1 MLVHSAEESFRQ
13 GLRALRDARTLEAL
27 ALFEA
32 AIELERRLGT
42 SDIQAR
48 YLSYYGLCLAL
59 QGHRHRDG
67 VYFCREATTRE
78 QYNADLFFNLG
89 RACISA
95 RRRREAFDAFERGLR
110 LQPEHEGIRKAMGLM
125 GARRRPAL
133 PFLSR
138 SNPVN
143 VMLGRLMNG
152 ITDRSRE
159 RVTAG

>member
-13 GLRALRDARTLEAL
+13 GLRALRDSRTLEAL

-42 SDIQAR
+42 ADIQAR

-78 QYNADLFFNLG
+78 QYNADLYFNLG
-89 RACISA
+89 RACIAA

-110 LQPEHEGIRKAMGLM
+110 VQPEHEGIRKAMGLM
-125 GARRRPAL
+125 GSRRKPAI

-138 SNPVN
+138 SNPMN
-143 VMLGRLMNG
+143 VVLGRLING
-152 ITDRSRE
+152 LSTKDDE
-159 RVTAG
+159 RLPAS